1 MAKPHAASGDIID
14 VRPLGTA
21 LAGRVTTAII
31 KSAQLELVQLVL
43 PNGTALREHSVP
55 GEITVQCIEGL
66 IEVKTPNVRRELASG
81 QLIHLA
87 AGEPHAL
94 KALADSTALLTICL
108 MSPAAPASH
117 QRN

>member
-1 MAKPHAASGDIID
+1 MAQPHAASGDIID
-14 VRPLGTA
+14 VRPLGTG
-21 LAGRVTTAII
+21 LMDRVTTAII
-31 KSAQLELVQLVL
+31 KSAQLELVHLVL
-43 PNGTALREHSVP
+43 PNGTTLREHSVP

-66 IEVKTPNVRRELASG
+66 IELKTANIRQELASG

-94 KALADSTALLTICL
+94 KALADSTALLTIC
-108 MSPAAPASH
+108 MNSSAAPASH

>member
-1 MAKPHAASGDIID
+1 MAQPHATSGEVID
-14 VRPLGTA
+14 LRPLGKA
-21 LAGRVTTAII
+21 LADRITTAII
-31 KSAQLELVQLVL
+31 KSAQLELVRLVL
-43 PNGTALREHSVP
+43 PNGTALRQHQVS

-66 IEVKTPNVRRELASG
+66 IEFTTPSVSRQLAPA

-94 KALADSTALLTICL
+94 RALADSTALLTICL
-108 MSPAAPASH
+108 IPQTAQTGG